1 MQALLEA
8 LKALGWNDG
17 NAAVYSTLVEN
28 GAMKPADLVV
38 KAGVAQGKIYTV
50 LDELGQRGVVVK
62 IADRPAVYD
71 AQHPREVLNSELV
84 NIQRTKDKAIDAAEE
99 VYEGRYDQKA
109 TEAACWTMRGLGGIQ
124 IQLASLVEEC
134 RSSVKIADRN
144 LRWLL
149 APDAVLT
156 EKLKDRKVQVAGPE
170 EAKPLLEELCAGGGA
185 DAYVCQGVETFCLVD
200 DKVVMV
206 RFESPDCALFVRDGN
221 FARAYV
227 DKFEHYVEAG
237 KKVEVLQIAP

>member
-1 MQALLEA
+1 MLTLLEA

-17 NAAVYSTLVEN
+17 NAAVYGTLVEN

-50 LDELGQRGVVVK
+50 LDELVTRGVVVK
-62 IADRPAVYD
+62 IGDRPAVYD
-71 AQHPREVLNSELV
+71 AQHPREVLNKEMAH
-84 NIQRTKDKAIDAAEE
+84 IQKSKDKAIDAAEE
-99 VYEGRYDQKA
+99 AYERRYDQK
-109 TEAACWTMRGLGGIQ
+109 TREAACWTVRGMGGIQ
-124 IQLASLVEEC
+124 IQLANLVEGC

-156 EKLKDRKVQVAGPE
+156 EKLKGRKVQVAGPA
-170 EAKPLLEELCAGGGA
+170 EAGPLLEELCAGGGA
-185 DAYVCQGVETFCLVD
+185 DAYVWQDVETFCLVD

-227 DKFEHYVEAG
+227 DKFGHYVEAG

>member
-1 MQALLEA
+1 MLTLLEA

-17 NAAVYSTLVEN
+17 NAAVYGTLVEN

-50 LDELGQRGVVVK
+50 LDELVTRGVVVK
-62 IADRPAVYD
+62 IGDRPAVYD
-71 AQHPREVLNSELV
+71 AQHPREVLNKEMAH
-84 NIQRTKDKAIDAAEE
+84 IQKSKDKAIDAAEE
-99 VYEGRYDQKA
+99 AYERRYDQK
-109 TEAACWTMRGLGGIQ
+109 TREAACWTVRGMGGIQ
-124 IQLASLVEEC
+124 IQLANLVEGC

-156 EKLKDRKVQVAGPE
+156 EKLKGRKVQVAGPA
-170 EAKPLLEELCAGGGA
+170 EAGPLLEELCAGGGA
-185 DAYVCQGVETFCLVD
+185 DAYVRQDVETFCLVD

-227 DKFEHYVEAG
+227 DKFRHYVEAG